1 MPASAVLIFDI
12 EMIEMEAG
20 LPDGYMFI
28 WNEDVSADL
37 FTEMDADKDLRV
49 LASEVLITAKPRPQ
63 LHANRHTHDS
73 VNPPVSQ
80 LDRVWLHLSSPK
92 WPPLLP
98 LH

>member
-37 FTEMDADKDLRV
+37 FTEMDADKDLQV
-49 LASEVLITAKPRPQ
+49 LASEVRITAKPHP
-63 LHANRHTHDS
+63 HTNRHTHDTVGPHAS
-73 VNPPVSQ
+73 
-80 LDRVWLHLSSPK
+80 HLLFFICSD
-92 WPPLLP
+92 
-98 LH
+98 

>member
-37 FTEMDADKDLRV
+37 FTEMDADKDLQV
-49 LASEVLITAKPRPQ
+49 LASEVRIAAKPHPQ
-63 LHANRHTHDS
+63 LHTNRHTHDTVGPHAS
-73 VNPPVSQ
+73 
-80 LDRVWLHLSSPK
+80 HLFFICSD
-92 WPPLLP
+92 
-98 LH
+98 